1 MSELVL
7 YVSLVLRGTSLTL
20 QRIILIIALSWC
32 VLPTIA
38 QHTISIEATLEPGAK
53 KVNNKQKIVYKN
65 TSQDILNEIYLND
78 WGNSFSSK
86 TTPLAKRFGENY
98 DSSFHFEKDENRGKT
113 IIFSITNATG
123 RPLTWERGNQV
134 DIVKVTLDQPLHPGG
149 TFTMNLL
156 YSVKLPDAKFTRFGH
171 TREENFNLRYW
182 YISPA
187 VYNGKW
193 HVYSNKNTEDLYL
206 TPSTFNIKIITPRLF
221 KVTSDLNVISEIP
234 SENTRI
240 TILEGNNRMR
250 AELYLEKQLSFE
262 TIVTDRLEV
271 ITNIDDKKVNA
282 PLKALTIDRITQFLQ
297 DKIGSYP
304 FEKMVVSEIDYRNS
318 PVYGLNQLPD
328 FISPYPDGF
337 EYDMELLKTIT
348 AIYLENTLVLHPR
361 EDYWLYGAIQI
372 YLMMEYVNTYY
383 PNMKIIGSLSNFWVI
398 RWSHASKMEFNDQ
411 YPLLYLHMARNNLH
425 QALNTPKDELVKFN
439 KNIANNYYGGD
450 GLTYLA
456 DYLGKE
462 VLENSIR
469 DFYAE
474 NKLSPITSGAF
485 KKSLKENTSLP
496 VDWFFDN
503 YVGKRTTID
512 FKIEKV
518 NKNGDS
524 LDVYIR
530 NLRKYAM
537 PVSLYGINKDSIV
550 FKKWVAPVDRISK
563 VTVSAKKVKK
573 LVLNY
578 EEKIPEYNQRNNY
591 KNLTG
596 LLNKPVQFRLFQD
609 IQDPKYNQLF
619 VMPIFEYNLYD
630 GVTIG
635 PKLYNKTVLPKA
647 IHYKVEPQFGF
658 RSKTIIGN
666 ASIRY
671 TQPLEGKL
679 YAMRFG
685 LSGSYFSY
693 DQGLFYKRFT
703 PYATF
708 SFRSSDLRDNK
719 KQFINIRNINVGRDH
734 NPNDPGQEPNYSVFN
749 FQYVYSNPNLINY
762 FRGVVDLQ
770 VSSKFSKI
778 STTLEYRKLFLNNR
792 QLNLRF
798 FGGTFLANNTYK
810 NGDFFS
816 FALDRPTDYLFDY
829 DYYGRSEDSGLF
841 SQQII
846 VAEGGFKSQL
856 SPAFSNSWI
865 TTVNASTNIW
875 KWVYVYG
882 DAGLVHNRVTGTEA
896 VFDTGVRLSFVA
908 DYFELY
914 FPLYSSLGWEPGLG
928 NYDQRIRFIVTLS
941 PKTLLRLF
949 TREWY

>member
-1 MSELVL
+1 MLKRFIVL
-7 YVSLVLRGTSLTL
+7 IA
-20 QRIILIIALSWC
+20 IIWS
-32 VLPTIA
+32 VLPALA
-38 QHTISIEATLEPGAK
+38 QHTISIEATLKSGAQE
-53 KVNNKQKIVYKN
+53 VNNKQEIVYKN
-65 TSQDILNEIYLND
+65 NSADVLNEIYLND

-98 DSSFHFEKDENRGKT
+98 DSSFHFEKDVDRGRT
-113 IIFSITNATG
+113 TIFSITNATNQT
-123 RPLTWERGNQV
+123 LVWERGEQV
-134 DIVKVTLDQPLHPGG
+134 DILKVTLDRPLLPGE
-149 TFTMNLL
+149 TFTLNLL
-156 YSVKLPDAKFTRFGH
+156 YSVRLPDDKFTRFGH
-171 TREENFNLRYW
+171 TSEGNFNLRYW

-187 VYNGKW
+187 VYDGEWKI
-193 HVYSNKNTEDLYL
+193 YSNKNIEDLYL
-206 TPSTFNIKIITPRLF
+206 TPSRFEIKFELPRSF
-221 KVTSDLNVISEIP
+221 KISSDLNVVSDIT
-234 SENTRI
+234 SENTRV
-240 TILEGNNRMR
+240 TILEGDERMR
-250 AELYLEKQLSFE
+250 ADLYLERQLSFE
-262 TIVTDRLEV
+262 TIVTDRFEV
-271 ITNIDDKKVNA
+271 ITNIQDKKVSA
-282 PLKALTIDRITQFLQ
+282 PLRALTIDRITQFLS
-297 DKIGSYP
+297 DKVGAYP
-304 FEKMVVSEIDYRNS
+304 FDKMVVSEADYRNS

-328 FISPYPDGF
+328 FISPYPAGF

-348 AIYLENTLVLHPR
+348 GIYLKNTLVLHPR

-383 PNMKIIGSLSNFWVI
+383 TNMKIIGNLSNFWVI
-398 RWSHASKMEFNDQ
+398 KWSHASKMEFNDQ

-425 QALNTPKDELVKFN
+425 QALSTPKDSLVKFN

-462 VLENSIR
+462 VLEEAIKN
-469 DFYAE
+469 FYLD
-474 NKLSPITSGAF
+474 NKLVTTTSEAF
-485 KKSLKENTSLP
+485 KQSLKTNTTLP

-503 YVGKRTTID
+503 FVGKRTVID

-518 NKNGDS
+518 HKNGDS

-530 NLRKYAM
+530 NLRDYAM
-537 PVSLYGINKDSIV
+537 PVSLYGINKDSII
-550 FKKWVAPVDRISK
+550 FKKWITPVDSISK
-563 VTVSAKKVKK
+563 VTVAVENVKK

-591 KNLTG
+591 KNISG
-596 LLNKPVQFRLFQD
+596 FLNRPVQFRLFQD

-619 VMPIFEYNLYD
+619 LMPVFQYNLYD
-630 GVTIG
+630 GITVG
-635 PKLYNKTVLPKA
+635 PKLYNKTVLRKA
-647 IHYKVEPQFGF
+647 IHYKLEPQYGF

-666 ASIRY
+666 GSISY
-671 TQPLEGKL
+671 TNQLDGKL

-685 LSGSYFSY
+685 LSGNYFSY

-703 PYATF
+703 PFITLA
-708 SFRSSDLRDNK
+708 FRNKDLRDNQ
-719 KQFINIRNINVGRDH
+719 KQFINIRNINVGRDD
-734 NPNDPGQEPNYSVFN
+734 NPKDPNQEPNYSVFN
-749 FQYVYSNPNLINY
+749 LQYVYSNPNLINY
-762 FRGVVDLQ
+762 FRGVVDYQ
-770 VSSKFSKI
+770 VASKFSKI
-778 STTLEYRKLFLNNR
+778 SATLEYRKLFLNNR

-798 FGGTFLANNTYK
+798 FAGAFLSNKTYT
-810 NGDFFS
+810 NSDFFS

-856 SPAFSNSWI
+856 QPAFANSWI

-875 KWVYVYG
+875 KWIYAYG
-882 DAGLVHNRVTGTEA
+882 DAGLIHNRDTGTEA
-896 VFDTGVRLSFVA
+896 LFDSGIRLSLVA

-928 NYDQRIRFIVTLS
+928 DYDQRIRFIVTLS
-941 PKTLLRLF
+941 PKTLLKLF